1 MHLNRYVFLILRM
14 SSHRTKMKI
23 YSALWMMYRETF
35 KLIVNKLCMEAQ
47 AANLFLRA
55 PIDGG
60 PYFRPTTLIVEL
72 IWSDN
77 IFFFLLSGCTVD

>member
-1 MHLNRYVFLILRM
+1 
-14 SSHRTKMKI
+14 MKI
-23 YSALWMMYRETF
+23 YSALWMMYGETF
-35 KLIVNKLCMEAQ
+35 KLIINKLCMEAQ

-72 IWSDN
+72 NYGLI
-77 IFFFLLSGCTVD
+77 IFFSFYFQVVQLTNLKKPIYVQFSVLFPTS